1 MAARTGNSAN
11 RGDSHIG
18 KQNCA
23 DAGGFDWKGVINRSD
38 LFFRRANSN
47 SNSKS
52 KSNRIE

>member
-38 LFFRRANSN
+38 LCFRRANSN
-47 SNSKS
+47 AKS